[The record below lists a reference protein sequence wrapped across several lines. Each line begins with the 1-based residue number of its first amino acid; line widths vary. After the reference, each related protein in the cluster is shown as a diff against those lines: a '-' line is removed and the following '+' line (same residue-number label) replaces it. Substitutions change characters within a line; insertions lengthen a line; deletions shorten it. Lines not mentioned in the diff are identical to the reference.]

1 LRAVPPLSARPRR
14 AVPALVALVLA
25 LTALVG
31 AGCGSGASG
40 GNEKANPAEVAPKN
54 SLVWIT
60 AQIRP
65 QGSQQ
70 TAVNAIA
77 QKVLGVNDP
86 GKRIEELLNQQSK
99 NSKSKFSYADDIKPW
114 LGRRAGVAVTS
125 LGATGS
131 SSQAAL
137 IVASKDNGKAQSAI
151 DKLADS
157 ASTKAAKKDYQGVS
171 YRVSARKATAV
182 GLVKDFVVVGSEA
195 GFKAVVDASKG
206 DGLTKN
212 ATYQS
217 ASQGSDAKLGF
228 GFVDTQALVSALSA
242 QGRIPGGGVGL
253 QSLFGAAGRPITA
266 TLNATPQNLVLEAIS
281 GLTAQAKSKPNSLV
295 PDLPGDSW
303 VAVGLPNFGA
313 ILKQTLTQIGSG
325 VGAGVL
331 AGVEQQIRAQTGL
344 DLNRDILP
352 SLGEMAVFAR
362 GNSILTV
369 GGGVVIQTPD
379 PAAARRVLDKLAPLI
394 RRQAKGAVKV
404 VAANVAGASGFK
416 VTTPKIPGGI
426 NAVLKGNRLVI
437 AYTDGATR
445 AALAPT
451 SKLGNSPEFQ
461 QASAS
466 LGGGQPALYVAFAP
480 IAQLAAA
487 ASPQK
492 AAQIRQYLGA
502 FSSLVAG
509 TRVQG
514 NQQVGR
520 FVLNLK

>member
-1 LRAVPPLSARPRR
+1 L
-14 AVPALVALVLA
+14 ALLFA
-25 LTALVG
+25 LTALVA

-65 QGSQQ
+65 EGSQKA
-70 TAVNAIA
+70 AVDAIA
-77 QKVLGVNDP
+77 KKVLGTGDP
-86 GKRIEELLNQQSK
+86 GKRIEEILNRQASS
-99 NSKSKFSYADDIKPW
+99 SKSKLSYADDVKPW
-114 LGRRAGVAVTS
+114 LGRRAGVAVIS
-125 LGATGS
+125 LGTTGS

-157 ASTKAAKKDYQGVS
+157 ASTKPAKKDYQGVG
-171 YRVSARKATAV
+171 YWFSARKGTAV
-182 GLVKDFVVVGSEA
+182 GLVKDFVVAGSEA

-217 ASQGSDAKLGF
+217 ASRGSDSKLGF
-228 GFVDTQALVSALSA
+228 GFVDTQALVSALGA
-242 QGRIPGGGVGL
+242 QGRIPGGGAGL
-253 QSLFGAAGRPITA
+253 QSLFGGANRPITA
-266 TLNATPQNLVLEAIS
+266 TLSATPQNVVLEAIS
-281 GLTAQAKSKPNSLV
+281 GITSQARQIKPNSLV
-295 PDLPGDSW
+295 PELPGDSW
-303 VAVGLPNFGA
+303 AAVGLPNLGA
-313 ILKQTLTQIGSG
+313 ILKQTLTQLGSG
-325 VGAGVL
+325 VGAGILTSVQ
-331 AGVEQQIRAQTGL
+331 QQIRARTGL

-362 GNSILTV
+362 GDSILTV

-379 PAAARRVLDKLAPLI
+379 PAAARRVVDKLGPLL

-404 VAANVAGASGFK
+404 ATANVAGGSGFK

-426 NAVLKGNRLVI
+426 NVVLKGDRLVI

-445 AALAPT
+445 EALAPK

-487 ASPQK
+487 AKPQK

-502 FSSLVAG
+502 FASLVAG
-509 TRVQG
+509 SRVQG
-514 NQQVGR
+514 NSQVGR

>member
-1 LRAVPPLSARPRR
+1 
-14 AVPALVALVLA
+14 VPALVAFVLA
-25 LTALVG
+25 LTALVA

-40 GNEKANPAEVAPKN
+40 GNEKANPDDVAPKN

-65 QGSQQ
+65 EGSQKD
-70 TAVNAIA
+70 AVNAIA
-77 QKVLGVNDP
+77 KKVLGVGDP
-86 GKRIEELLNQQSK
+86 GKRIEELLNQQAKS
-99 NSKSKFSYADDIKPW
+99 SKSKFNYADDVKPW
-114 LGRRAGVAVTS
+114 LGRRAGVAVIS
-125 LGATGS
+125 LGASGN

-151 DKLADS
+151 DKLADA
-157 ASTKAAKKDYQGVS
+157 ASTKPATKDYQGVS
-171 YRVSARKATAV
+171 YRFSARKGTAV
-182 GLVKDFVVVGSEA
+182 GLVKDFVVAGSEA

-206 DGLTKN
+206 DSLTKN
-212 ATYQS
+212 ATYRS
-217 ASQGSDAKLGF
+217 ASRGADTKLGF
-228 GFVDTQALVSALSA
+228 GFVDTQALVSALGA
-242 QGRIPGGGVGL
+242 QGRIPGGGAGL
-253 QSLFGAAGRPITA
+253 QSLFGAANRPITA
-266 TLNATPQNLVLEAIS
+266 TLNATPRNVVLEAVS
-281 GLTAQAKSKPNSLV
+281 GVTPQAKGKPNSLV

-303 VAVGLPNFGA
+303 VAVGLPNLGA
-313 ILKQTLTQIGSG
+313 ILKQTLTQLGSG

-331 AGVEQQIRAQTGL
+331 TSVEQQIRAQTGL

-352 SLGEMAVFAR
+352 SLGEMAVFVK
-362 GNSILTV
+362 GSSVLTV
-369 GGGVVIQTPD
+369 GGGIVIQTPD
-379 PAAARRVLDKLAPLI
+379 PAAARRVLDKLGPLI

-404 VAANVAGASGFK
+404 SAASVAGAAGFK
-416 VTTPKIPGGI
+416 FTSPKIPGGI
-426 NAVLKGNRLVI
+426 NAVLKGDRLVI

-445 AALAPT
+445 EALAPA

-461 QASAS
+461 QATAA

-480 IAQLAAA
+480 IAQLAAV

-502 FSSLVAG
+502 FASLVAG